1 MYLKRSITVNWG
13 NIPSQ
18 ELDYG
23 PVNLFSGG
31 NGSGKTTTA
40 DALQTIMTAAHEN
53 LFHFNPGQD
62 ETTQKGRGGKQV
74 RTLASYVLGC
84 DDGSYARPHNCDS
97 YLAAVFHPTQGERGE
112 PFTAVVAIRAHLDR
126 AGSTAQARQ
135 DDLQFFILPGVEL
148 SLAHFIR
155 LTERGREITTLE
167 EIDGALRRELGNSKV
182 EKYDKKKPY
191 LRRLY
196 GALRGKRD
204 SVSER
209 EAQHAAKTFSS
220 FMAYKPVRSIDDF
233 VAQEVL
239 ERKDMGDTIRQVRD
253 LLQSV
258 HSMEQEARQL
268 AESVDLLDDSR
279 HLAVA
284 YIDAWIARCAAGY
297 GDAAQT
303 FRANQSAYLKAK
315 EKQADGKRLMEQ
327 AEQERAT
334 VRAKMEAT
342 HTTLVRLAARRMGI
356 AALRTKDELEKESAA
371 IETELR
377 AQVVPLLQ
385 ADQQIDA
392 NVSAVQNISRL
403 LATYSLG
410 MEIAELDQKTW
421 REPVN
426 AVMSAGA
433 GQRPDLQKLL
443 ATDWI
448 NLDPLEACLDQIIS
462 QERLHN
468 QLADRLQ
475 VTDDRGITLQ
485 KRVDERVATRE
496 SALRA
501 LATPLNDVEQRIRE
515 LEGER
520 VRYPEHVKDALDAI
534 RQHCPEADA
543 RVLCDYVEVTDPKWQ
558 MAIEGY
564 LGGNRFSLLVDAEHE
579 AEAIRIVRGLKGKQ
593 RNKARV
599 IQGSKARQDA
609 ERLTVPEQS
618 ILTVM
623 KFTNRIAES
632 YLRASYGNVLRV
644 DNAETL
650 RMTPRGITADGM
662 ASGGYSMWRCDLDDA
677 DLVFGQAARQRALA
691 ALRKQQHGLLEQREQ
706 ANNAYQAVYQLQQQ
720 MGKIAPVRL
729 ATLAQEMLT
738 RRYRLNDI
746 SAELQSLD
754 LSEHEELEA
763 ASCQANEEHKRLEVE
778 QEELNKRIGALE
790 TQQTRLEREIQGL
803 ADAREDLQR
812 VAEAAEQAL
821 RDAAAYCPGLDPDKK
836 LEELDL
842 RLQNAQDAIN
852 FAQEVA
858 GLNNALTQHLRE
870 LDRKLE
876 AYNQRARTADQIAY
890 FSPVDLHGTEFFQ
903 HINRIHQQLE
913 NIHNRLKNN
922 ILLEKQE
929 SLASLKES
937 FNTTF
942 VTDLCQV
949 IHQAIRDGER
959 ILKNLNKELQHHRFG
974 ADREWFE
981 FEWQWVPEF
990 KEYWRF
996 LEDVVSLP
1004 NLGDGASLFKSELS
1018 ADSQAIRDK
1027 MLALLL
1033 QGDEQQALRELERI
1047 SDYRHYRRYDILKH
1061 PEGKPPLRLSEY
1073 GTGSGGQL
1081 ETPAYIIRAAAITSA
1096 FHFNEGDT
1104 HLRMVIVD
1112 EAFMH
1117 MDESRSR
1124 EVIRY
1129 LTETLG
1135 LQLIFIMPTS
1145 KSGPFLE
1152 LVSNQF
1158 IFSKI
1163 PSEKPVGELNTR
1175 VIVDRQELNRDRIA
1189 ELWSNHRRV
1198 IRQQAALDFMTEL

>member
-18 ELDYG
+18 ALDYG

-40 DALQTIMTAAHEN
+40 DALQTLMTAAHEN

-84 DDGSYARPHNCDS
+84 DDGSYARPHDCDS

-112 PFTAVVAIRAHLDR
+112 PFTAVVAVRAHLDR

-135 DDLQFFILPGVEL
+135 DDLQFFILPGIEL

-155 LTERGREITTLE
+155 QTERGREIITLE
-167 EIDGALRRELGNSKV
+167 EVEGSLRRELGNSRV

-239 ERKDMGDTIRQVRD
+239 ERKDMGETIRQVRD

-268 AESVDLLDDSR
+268 AESVELLDDSR

-284 YIDAWIARCAAGY
+284 YIEAWIARCAAGY
-297 GDAAQT
+297 GEAAQT
-303 FRANQSAYLKAK
+303 FRANQTAYLKAK

-327 AEQERAT
+327 AEQERTA
-334 VRAKMEAT
+334 VRAKMDAAHAE
-342 HTTLVRLAARRMGI
+342 LVRLEARRMGI
-356 AALRTKDELEKESAA
+356 AALRTKDDLEKESAS
-371 IETELR
+371 IEAELR
-377 AQVVPLLQ
+377 AKVVPLLQ
-385 ADQQIDA
+385 ADSQIDA
-392 NVSAVQNISRL
+392 NVGAVQNISRL
-403 LATYSLG
+403 LTTHSLG
-410 MEIAELDQKTW
+410 MEVAELDQKVW
-421 REPVN
+421 RDPMN
-426 AVMSAGA
+426 ALLSANA

-462 QERLHN
+462 QERQHN

-475 VTDDRGITLQ
+475 VMDDKGITLQ
-485 KRVDERVATRE
+485 KRVDERVSTRE
-496 SALRA
+496 GALRT
-501 LATPLNDVEQRIRE
+501 LAPQLNEVEQRIRE

-520 VRYPEHVKDALDAI
+520 VRYPEHVTEALQAI
-534 RQHCPEADA
+534 QQQCPKADA

-564 LGGNRFSLLVDAEHE
+564 LGGSRFSILVDPEHE
-579 AEAIRIVRGLKGKQ
+579 AEAIRIVRGLRGRK
-593 RNKARV
+593 RNNARV

-609 ERLTVPEQS
+609 ERLTVPDQS

-623 KFTNRIAES
+623 KFTNKIAES
-632 YLRASYGNVLRV
+632 YLRASYGTVLRV
-644 DNAETL
+644 DSAEIL
-650 RMTPRGITADGM
+650 RVTPRGITADGM

-691 ALRKQQHGLLEQREQ
+691 ALRKQQEGLLQQRAQ
-706 ANNAYQAVYQLQQQ
+706 ANDAYQAVYRLQQQ
-720 MGKIAPVRL
+720 LGKIAPVRL

-738 RRYRLNDI
+738 LRYRLNEI
-746 SAELQSLD
+746 TAELQSLD
-754 LSEHEELEA
+754 LSEHEALET
-763 ASCQANEEHKRLEVE
+763 ASQKATEDHKKLGEE
-778 QEELNKRIGALE
+778 QEVLNKRIGTLE
-790 TQQTRLEREIQGL
+790 GQQIAFEKDIQRL
-803 ADAREDLQR
+803 ADARDDLQR
-812 VAEAAEQAL
+812 AAESAEKALREAAA
-821 RDAAAYCPGLDPDKK
+821 RCPGLDPDKK
-836 LEELDL
+836 LAELDL
-842 RLQNAQDAIN
+842 RLQSAQDDID
-852 FAQEVA
+852 FAKEA
-858 GLNNALTQHLRE
+858 ALLSNALTKHLTE
-870 LDRKLE
+870 LDRKLG
-876 AYNQRARTADQIAY
+876 AYNQRARTADQIMYISA
-890 FSPVDLHGTEFFQ
+890 VELHGAEFFL
-903 HINRIHQQLE
+903 HINQIHQQLE

-922 ILLEKQE
+922 ILLEKQA
-929 SLASLKES
+929 SLASLKDS

-942 VTDLCQV
+942 VTDLCLA
-949 IHQAIRDGER
+949 IHQAVMDGER

-974 ADREWFE
+974 ADREWFD

-990 KEYWRF
+990 KEYWHF
-996 LEDVVSLP
+996 LKEVVSLP
-1004 NLGDGASLFKSELS
+1004 NLGDGASLFNSELS

-1027 MLALLL
+1027 MLNLLL
-1033 QGDEQQALRELERI
+1033 EGDEQQALRELERI

-1061 PEGKPPLRLSEY
+1061 PEGKPALRLSEY